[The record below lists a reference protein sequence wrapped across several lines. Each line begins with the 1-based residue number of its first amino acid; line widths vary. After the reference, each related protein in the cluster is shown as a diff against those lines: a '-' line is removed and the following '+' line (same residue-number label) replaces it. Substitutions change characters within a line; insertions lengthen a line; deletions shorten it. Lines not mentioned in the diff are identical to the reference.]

1 MRSKTL
7 KKILNKMKETEIE
20 IELNESE
27 LLFDDPE
34 MDFQFDE
41 GVTTRNNFKSK
52 ISYYDEV
59 NKPVMAIFFNFFNLL
74 SHKRS
79 NEDCDNHEGVV
90 FKGILTVDNTYV
102 DYLPDYPPILFEYSV
117 LINVNGND
125 LVFVMLSFK
134 EGNQVRNII
143 RISSLDLD
151 NVKSHKI
158 YDRLFILA
166 INSSNLKGSYLTISD
181 EYLEWE
187 IRDLKDLSF
196 DNVFLPED
204 IMDDLNMY
212 IKLYEKKG
220 LLPRYMFSGVPGTG
234 KTESTRA
241 ISKLLNNKGVTII
254 KTNICKIIKQKF
266 ELAKLLAP
274 CVLILDDIDLYLGD
288 RNHGSYSPLLGA
300 FLDILD
306 GVDKLPD
313 DIGVIASTNA
323 PHLIDLAAQRPGRFD
338 KLLFF
343 DELTLDNIKSIIN
356 KSLDSLHDKYENVTK
371 KDRTLLTDY
380 RLVEYFKQEGFTGAF
395 IYETIKNVKHK
406 SEILEINLDLDK
418 IIGEISKNNVI
429 LENKLKS
436 ATIDSKLKGETKK
449 IGY

>member
-1 MRSKTL
+1 MREK
-7 KKILNKMKETEIE
+7 EIE
-20 IELNESE
+20 IEVENETGE
-27 LLFDDPE
+27 ILFE
-34 MDFQFDE
+34 THQMDFGFDE
-41 GVTTRNNFKSK
+41 GVTTRNNYKSK

-90 FKGILTVDNTYV
+90 FKGILSVDNTYV

-125 LVFVMLSFK
+125 LVFVMISFK

-158 YDRLFILA
+158 YDRLFKLA
-166 INSSNLKGSYLTISD
+166 IDSSNLKGSYLTISD
-181 EYLEWE
+181 EYLEWQ

-241 ISKLLNNKGVTII
+241 ISKLLNNEGVTII

-380 RLVEYFKQEGFTGAF
+380 RLVEYFKREGFTGAF